1 MSRYVKY
8 LLSGLVI
15 SLFAAKK
22 TSAMCPVCTVA
33 VGSTLVLL
41 EKYGVDNTISGLW
54 IGGLLIS
61 TSFWTI
67 NFLKKK
73 KWDFKGM
80 VPLVILFYYI
90 STIMPLYYYDL
101 IGLPNKMIWGMDKVL
116 VGVILGTIF
125 FMLGHLSYVKIKAA
139 NNGKAWF
146 PFQKVAMPM
155 LPLAILSII
164 FYFITR

>member
-1 MSRYVKY
+1 MKSYFRY
-8 LLSGLVI
+8 LFGTLVLT
-15 SLFAAKK
+15 LFVAKK
-22 TSAMCPVCTVA
+22 TFAMCPVCTIA

-41 EKYGVDNTISGLW
+41 EKWGVDNTVSGLW

-101 IGLPNKMIWGMDKVL
+101 IGLPSKMIWGLDKVL

-125 FMLGHLSYVKIKAA
+125 FMLGHIVYTKIKAA
-139 NNGKAWF
+139 NNGRAWF
-146 PFQKVAMPM
+146 PFQKVVMPI
-155 LPLAILSII
+155 LPLAILSVI
-164 FYFITR
+164 FYFITK